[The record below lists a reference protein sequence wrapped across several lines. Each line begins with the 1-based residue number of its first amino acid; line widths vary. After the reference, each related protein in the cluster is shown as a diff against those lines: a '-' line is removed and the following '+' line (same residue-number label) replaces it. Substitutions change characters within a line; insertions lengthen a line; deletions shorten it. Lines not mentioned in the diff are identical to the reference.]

1 MQNRDLLQLYH
12 LSFVWHWGGGFV
24 ISVAI
29 LLDAFVNNVC
39 VEDVLPVNLLLLAVV
54 VPAVT
59 SVDVDGGVNVVLV
72 VAFVIVIVFV
82 EVADDSNVDISGVEV
97 VPLVEDF
104 VPVVNNVDVVVILS
118 GGVPQSLLFSSS
130 FNGQSTMPSQ

>member
-12 LSFVWHWGGGFV
+12 LSLVWHWGGDFV

-72 VAFVIVIVFV
+72 VAFVIVTVFV

>member
-1 MQNRDLLQLYH
+1 M
-12 LSFVWHWGGGFV
+12 
-24 ISVAI
+24 
-29 LLDAFVNNVC
+29 
-39 VEDVLPVNLLLLAVV
+39 
-54 VPAVT
+54 PAVT

-72 VAFVIVIVFV
+72 VAFVIVTVFV

-104 VPVVNNVDVVVILS
+104 VPVVNNVDVVVVLS

>member
-1 MQNRDLLQLYH
+1 ML
-12 LSFVWHWGGGFV
+12 
-24 ISVAI
+24 
-29 LLDAFVNNVC
+29 AF
-39 VEDVLPVNLLLLAVV
+39 V

-59 SVDVDGGVNVVLV
+59 SFDVDGGVNVVLV

>member
-1 MQNRDLLQLYH
+1 M
-12 LSFVWHWGGGFV
+12 
-24 ISVAI
+24 
-29 LLDAFVNNVC
+29 
-39 VEDVLPVNLLLLAVV
+39 
-54 VPAVT
+54 PAVT

-72 VAFVIVIVFV
+72 VAFVIVTVFV

-104 VPVVNNVDVVVILS
+104 VPVVNNVDVVVVLS

-130 FNGQSTMPSQ
+130 FNGQSTIPSQ